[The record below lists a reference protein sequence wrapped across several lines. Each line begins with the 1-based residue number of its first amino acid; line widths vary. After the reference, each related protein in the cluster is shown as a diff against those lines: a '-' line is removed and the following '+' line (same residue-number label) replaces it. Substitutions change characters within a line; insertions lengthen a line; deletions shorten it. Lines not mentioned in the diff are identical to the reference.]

1 MHFAFCMLACFMSL
15 FPSLQKGGEHFL
27 TTTWVIKYMLPI
39 LNPMH
44 FMSLWMI
51 SRNKIERI
59 QI

>member
-27 TTTWVIKYMLPI
+27 PTWVIKYMLPI
-39 LNPMH
+39 LNPH
-44 FMSLWMI
+44 AFYEFVDD

>member
-1 MHFAFCMLACFMSL
+1 MSL